1 MAKKIVKKKK
11 LKIVPFLIVLL
22 ILIGLSFSVYQVL
35 KANIKNIVIKNA
47 SYLNDDYV
55 IDLAGI
61 KDYPSFYLTSSI
73 KMEKNLKKSPYI
85 ISAKVKRKFYH
96 VLEIDLKVNN
106 PLFINNSSNTVV
118 FENKGTVPI
127 DEEIDLFRV
136 PRLMNY
142 VPDDKY
148 DTFIEQGG
156 TNVSGGQKQRLC
168 IARALLRKPKIL
180 ILDDSTSAV
189 DTTTEAKIQ
198 KAIKE
203 YMPNTTKIIIAQR
216 ILSVKDADK
225 IIVIDNG
232 MINGIGNH
240 QQLLATNQIYKEI
253 YYSQQD
259 GMNNI

>member
-22 ILIGLSFSVYQVL
+22 ILIGLSFGVYQVL

-148 DTFIEQGG
+148 DTFISKMALIDKGILGKIADIEYTPNDYDKDRFLLYMDDGNMVYLTLTKFKQINYYNEVLEQLEGRK
-156 TNVSGGQKQRLC
+156 VILYLDSGNHFQ
-168 IARALLRKPKIL
+168 
-180 ILDDSTSAV
+180 
-189 DTTTEAKIQ
+189 
-198 KAIKE
+198 IKE
-203 YMPNTTKIIIAQR
+203 
-216 ILSVKDADK
+216 
-225 IIVIDNG
+225 
-232 MINGIGNH
+232 
-240 QQLLATNQIYKEI
+240 
-253 YYSQQD
+253 
-259 GMNNI
+259 